1 MKRLRQ
7 WLLGLFIPSDA
18 FDIAVLRA
26 VRLEPGDVVIMTS
39 DRALSQ
45 ATVARL
51 RSSVEELLPGNKVL
65 VIGDGLGMKVLR
77 GAKPQPPLGRL
88 IRENSAHGVDPP

>member
-1 MKRLRQ
+1 M
-7 WLLGLFIPSDA
+7 PSDV

-26 VRLEPGDVVIMTS
+26 VQRIEHLRLEPGDILIMTS
-39 DRALSQ
+39 DRALSHD
-45 ATVARL
+45 TVARL

-77 GAKPQPPLGRL
+77 GAKPLRQIVP
-88 IRENSAHGVDPP
+88 